1 MIIELIDVE
10 VKKNNHDIV
19 KNINF
24 FLKEGEILSIVGESG
39 IGKTTII
46 KVISG
51 IEKEYSGKIKK
62 FNDSK
67 CSVVFQDFDQLF
79 PWKTLLENIK
89 LPLKLKNQSKFSKNE
104 INRIIEFLK
113 LEEHKEKF
121 PHQLSGG
128 MKQRTAIGRALIQ
141 DSNFLLMDEPF
152 GSLDAN
158 VRIDLQNEILR
169 IVEEG
174 FKEGIIFVTHDIEE
188 ALYISDRIFIL
199 RKNFE
204 NEIIKNDFK
213 GIRNSGNIDYIN
225 LKRDILN
232 KIK

>member
-24 FLKEGEILSIVGESG
+24 FLNEGEILSIVGESG

-51 IEKEYSGKIKK
+51 IEKEYSGKIEK
-62 FNDSK
+62 FNNSK
-67 CSVVFQDFDQLF
+67 CSVVFQEFDQLF
-79 PWKTLLENIK
+79 PWKTLWENIK
-89 LPLKLKNQSKFSKNE
+89 LPLELKNASKSSKNQ
-104 INRIIEFLK
+104 INQIIEFLK
-113 LEEHKEKF
+113 LEGHEEKF

-128 MKQRTAIGRALIQ
+128 MKQRTAIARALIQ

-158 VRIDLQNEILR
+158 VRIDLQNEIIR

-188 ALYISDRIFIL
+188 AIYISDRIFIL

-204 NEIIKNDFK
+204 NEIVKNNFK
-213 GIRNSGNIDYIN
+213 GIRNSGSIEYIN